1 MALKIPYVIGQPESQ
16 LDRIEK
22 KLDAII
28 AKLEIEIGDDDS
40 HDNVAERKILVEYH
54 EAACKEHELFV
65 HIRNIFVAQAR
76 SHLPRVGVT
85 VNKPFKL
92 ENGDN
97 PFDADK
103 NETNTFLVEF
113 EFDDQCNP
121 VIIHTQPYPLKSM
134 SVSYRGSVSGA
145 GNIFKRLAKAILN
158 REIDIPEA
166 YVSLNIEVPD
176 KPGTYAKFDISECVA
191 RRDDFFE
198 WWNGFPID
206 VTEDGRINGCNGCIE
221 LLQDV
226 PFTDVDDPKNSCCL
240 RAGRWELYIG
250 RVNEMITD
258 ARIGHVE
265 FTHVDHKELGQFI
278 YRGIVMDEFTVPN
291 FNIWRRDK
299 YSLAPIQGETDN
311 GQG

>member
-22 KLDAII
+22 KLDAIMS
-28 AKLEIEIGDDDS
+28 KLEIELGDDDS

-54 EAACKEHELFV
+54 LAACKEHALAS
-65 HIRNIFVAQAR
+65 HIRDIFVAQVR
-76 SHLPRVGVT
+76 SNLPRVGVI
-85 VNKPFKL
+85 VHKPFKL
-92 ENGDN
+92 GNGDN
-97 PFDADK
+97 PFVAEK
-103 NETNTFLVEF
+103 NETNMFLVEF

-121 VIIHTQPYPLKSM
+121 VIMHAHPYPLTLESIA
-134 SVSYRGSVSGA
+134 YRGNVSGT
-145 GNIFKRLAKAILN
+145 GNIFKMFAKAILN
-158 REIDIPEA
+158 REIDIPEV
-166 YVSLNIEVPD
+166 YVSLNIEMPD

-206 VTEDGRINGCNGCIE
+206 VTEDGRINGCSGCIE

-226 PFTDVDDPKNSCCL
+226 PFTDTTDPKNSYRL
-240 RAGRWELYIG
+240 LKGNWELYIG
-250 RVNEMITD
+250 RVDETITD

-278 YRGIVMDEFTVPN
+278 YRGIVMDEFTIPN
-291 FNIWRRDK
+291 FNKWRSDK
-299 YSLAPIQGETDN
+299 YTKPELVTD
-311 GQG
+311 

>member
-1 MALKIPYVIGQPESQ
+1 MALKIPYVIGHPESQ

-28 AKLEIEIGDDDS
+28 AKFEIQLGDDDS

-54 EAACKEHELFV
+54 QAACKEHALV
-65 HIRNIFVAQAR
+65 DRIRDIFRTQ
-76 SHLPRVGVT
+76 SIMHLPRVGVT
-85 VNKPFKL
+85 VHKPLKL
-92 ENGDN
+92 GNGDN
-97 PFDADK
+97 PFDAEK

-113 EFDDQCNP
+113 EFDDQYNP
-121 VIIHTQPYPLKSM
+121 VIIHTQPYPLKES
-134 SVSYRGSVSGA
+134 SVSYRGSVSGT
-145 GNIFKRLAKAILN
+145 GNIFKMFAKAILK

-166 YVSLNIEVPD
+166 YVSLNIEMSD

-206 VTEDGRINGCNGCIE
+206 VTEDGRINGCSGCIE
-221 LLQDV
+221 LLQNV
-226 PFTDVDDPKNSCCL
+226 PFTDTTDPKNSYTL
-240 RAGRWELYIG
+240 RAGSWELYIG

-291 FNIWRRDK
+291 FNLWRRDK
-299 YSLAPIQGETDN
+299 YSLEPIQGEPDN
-311 GQG
+311 G